1 MKKNFSIVFF
11 CIFMALL
18 LAACNSIANAQPT
31 GIPPRKPQPTIVSLT
46 FDDGKADNFDVEPL
60 LKANGLHATF
70 YISTE
75 LTGTPGY
82 MTWDQLKILQEDGNE
97 IGGHTLNHTSVR
109 GLDAEALK
117 SQICDDRMNLLD
129 RGFKAVSFAY
139 PFGSYDENAKK
150 MAKDCGY
157 ASARAVR
164 GGPDTIPPTDLYALV
179 GLPYI
184 VDDTRLGKIERYVTE
199 TRRNGEDWVILIFHH
214 VCDSCDYFSVKPD
227 VINGFIPWLA
237 QQQSKGNV
245 KVMTI
250 GEVILG
256 NVSP

>member
-1 MKKNFSIVFF
+1 MKKNFSIAFF
-11 CIFMALL
+11 GVSMALL
-18 LAACNSIANAQPT
+18 LGACSSIANAPPT
-31 GIPPRKPQPTIVSLT
+31 NTPARVSRPTIVSLT
-46 FDDGKADNFDVEPL
+46 FDDGDDDNFTIGPL
-60 LKANGLHATF
+60 LKANSLRATF
-70 YISTE
+70 YVSSG
-75 LTGTPGY
+75 LVGSKGY
-82 MTWDQLKILQEDGNE
+82 MTWDQLKILQDDGNE
-97 IGGHTLNHTSVR
+97 IGGHALTHTSVR

-117 SQICDDRMNLLD
+117 RQICDDRTNLLD

-157 ASARAVR
+157 AGARAVR
-164 GGPDTIPPTDLYALV
+164 GGPDTIPPTDLYAIM

-184 VDDTRLGKIERYVTE
+184 VDDTRLGKIERYVIE
-199 TRRNGEDWVILIFHH
+199 TRRNGEGWVILIFHH

-237 QQQSKGNV
+237 GQQSKGNV